1 MGYENRVHGTALA
14 DGESNFYGGVP
25 MLFDSYDEKQL
36 LINTNFK
43 AKADADHIFGYRGEL
58 VLIEGEVADSQGRK
72 KAPHAVVRNAVLL
85 SVDEKLQFICGCL
98 DHLEQLSLLVE
109 KYKADFAGDMGALL
123 FVVDIT
129 KPMQIELEG
138 VNFVLIPM
146 VEGIA
151 WIELCDLLGLDKSDF
166 KGQSSAQKIVTAY
179 NDFKGYKA
187 KGEVLSLDAAK
198 AFVNPDL
205 KREGYGA
212 I

>member
-1 MGYENRVHGTALA
+1 
-14 DGESNFYGGVP
+14 
-25 MLFDSYDEKQL
+25 MLFDSYDEKQF

-43 AKADADHIFGYRGEL
+43 AQADADNTYGYRGEL
-58 VLIEGEVADSQGRK
+58 VLIEGEVDDNGRK

-85 SVDEKLQFICGCL
+85 SVDDKLQFVCGCL
-98 DHLEQLSLLVE
+98 DHLEQLSLFVE
-109 KYKADFAGDMGALL
+109 KYKGDFAADMGALL

-138 VNFVLIPM
+138 VNFVLVPM

-151 WIELCDLLGLDKSDF
+151 WIELMDLLGLEKSDL
-166 KGQSSAQKIVTAY
+166 KGQSSAQKIVTAWKDY
-179 NDFKGYKA
+179 SSSYKA
-187 KGEVLSLDAAK
+187 KSESLTFDAAK
-198 AFVNPDL
+198 GFVNPDL

>member
-1 MGYENRVHGTALA
+1 
-14 DGESNFYGGVP
+14 

-43 AKADADHIFGYRGEL
+43 GKADADHTFGYRGEL

-72 KAPHAVVRNAVLL
+72 KAPHAVLRNAVLM
-85 SVDEKLQFICGCL
+85 SVEGKLQFVVGCL

-109 KYKADFAGDMGALL
+109 KYKADFGADMKSLL

-138 VNFVLIPM
+138 VNFVLIPL

-151 WIELCDLLGLDKSDF
+151 WNELLDELGLEKSDF
-166 KGQSSAQKIVTAY
+166 KGQSSAQKIATAF
-179 NDFKGYKA
+179 NEFKSYKA
-187 KGEVLSLDAAK
+187 KSESLTLEAGLEFTSA
-198 AFVNPDL
+198 DL